1 METNSMCRLFRNFNR
16 LKFHQLFL
24 HFLTKGPIFLEKYW
38 YYFHCP
44 KNVLCSILS
53 FVLWIFPPLAVELE
67 SANSIQNAISKSLFQ
82 DSFRHIFWAMRKMH
96 HTLWK
101 KQPLPIL
108 CNLNVKFSENN
119 AEKAFDVIKWCMD
132 QIELT
137 KVAESWRQEKK
148 RGWMQAI

>member
-1 METNSMCRLFRNFNR
+1 MANFCLWYCTMETNSMCRLFRNFNR

-67 SANSIQNAISKSLFQ
+67 SADSIQNTISKSLFQ

-101 KQPLPIL
+101 KS
-108 CNLNVKFSENN
+108 NLYQYY
-119 AEKAFDVIKWCMD
+119 VISMWNSVRIMQRKH
-132 QIELT
+132 LT
-137 KVAESWRQEKK
+137 SSNDAWIK
-148 RGWMQAI
+148 